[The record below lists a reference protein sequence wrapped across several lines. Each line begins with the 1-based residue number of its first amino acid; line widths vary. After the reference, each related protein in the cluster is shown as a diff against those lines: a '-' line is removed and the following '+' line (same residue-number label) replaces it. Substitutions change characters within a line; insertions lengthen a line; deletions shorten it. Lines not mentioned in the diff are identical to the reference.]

1 MRKDVAKKWVKAL
14 RSGKY
19 KQGQSYL
26 KATWD
31 DKKGVRYCCLGV
43 LCELYNETM
52 KKSKKKTLK
61 ETVCKDTV
69 VHKFGRSDSILP
81 SAVQKWSGLSSADGE
96 FSDGAFTNSLTDMND
111 FGDSFKKIASFIEKN
126 VDNL

>member
-1 MRKDVAKKWVKAL
+1 MKKWVKAL

-31 DKKGVRYCCLGV
+31 KKGTQHCCLGV
-43 LCELYNETM
+43 LCELYNNTM
-52 KKSKKKTLK
+52 RKNKKKTLK
-61 ETVCKDTV
+61 ETVCEDTV
-69 VHKFGRSDSILP
+69 VHKFAKSDTLLP
-81 SAVQKWSGLSSADGE
+81 NPVKKWAGLHSVDGE
-96 FSDGAFTNSLTDMND
+96 FPAPIDAWNSSLVNMND

-126 VDNL
+126 YEAL